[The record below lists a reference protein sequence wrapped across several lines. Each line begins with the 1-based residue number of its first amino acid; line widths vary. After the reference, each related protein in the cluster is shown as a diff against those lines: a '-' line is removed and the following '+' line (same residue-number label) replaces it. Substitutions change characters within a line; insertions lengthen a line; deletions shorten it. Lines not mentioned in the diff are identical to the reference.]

1 MSTIG
6 FGTLSSR
13 PRSRTP
19 TPPQNRTT
27 FISGPPLDGRPYPKA
42 VKQEVCARRRARHP
56 FSRCGD
62 ATLRRRDA
70 RPSHAFLRQRDE
82 SVTQPRPLLDALQV
96 ARRDHPAE
104 RRVELVRIHESEEA
118 SIANGHDAGHPQ
130 HPESLPQH
138 PFQLPARSEEHT
150 SELQSLAYLVCRLLL
165 EKKKPEIC

>member
-13 PRSRTP
+13 SRSRIP
-19 TPPQNRTT
+19 NPPQNRTT

-70 RPSHAFLRQRDE
+70 RPSHAFLRQRD
-82 SVTQPRPLLDALQV
+82 
-96 ARRDHPAE
+96 
-104 RRVELVRIHESEEA
+104 
-118 SIANGHDAGHPQ
+118 
-130 HPESLPQH
+130 
-138 PFQLPARSEEHT
+138 RSEEHT
-150 SELQSLAYLVCRLLL
+150 SELQSRPHLVCRLLL
-165 EKKKPEIC
+165 EKKKKKKIVIEI

>member
-13 PRSRTP
+13 SRSP
-19 TPPQNRTT
+19 IPNPPQNRTT

-42 VKQEVCARRRARHP
+42 VKQEVCARRRAHHP

-118 SIANGHDAGHPQ
+118 TIANGHDAGHPQ
-130 HPESLPQH
+130 HPESSPQH
-138 PFQLPARSEEHT
+138 PFRSEEHT
-150 SELQSLAYLVCRLLL
+150 SELQSRLHLVCRLLL
-165 EKKKPEIC
+165 EKKKQRHLAFIY